1 MGETVFLS
9 NVKIFKQLNEDAR
22 NHVASKMSIVSH
34 PAETVVIKD
43 GDPVDGLYVIKGGTA
58 KVTKAAD
65 KGGLDA
71 PLIYLHEG
79 DSFGEVGLVDGLPRS
94 ASVTAQ
100 TRLECY
106 FLGRDDFSAI
116 LDENPQICL
125 GLLSA
130 LASMVRNSNQMIAE
144 LI

>member
-9 NVKIFKQLNEDAR
+9 NVKIFKHLDEDAR
-22 NHVASKMSIVSH
+22 NHLASKMSIVSH
-34 PAETVVIKD
+34 AAETVVIKD
-43 GDPVDGLYVIKGGTA
+43 GDPVDGLYIIKSGTA

-65 KGGLDA
+65 AGGLDA

-94 ASVTAQ
+94 ASVIAQ

-106 FLGRDDFSAI
+106 FLGRDAFSAI
-116 LDENPQICL
+116 LK
-125 GLLSA
+125 
-130 LASMVRNSNQMIAE
+130 
-144 LI
+144 